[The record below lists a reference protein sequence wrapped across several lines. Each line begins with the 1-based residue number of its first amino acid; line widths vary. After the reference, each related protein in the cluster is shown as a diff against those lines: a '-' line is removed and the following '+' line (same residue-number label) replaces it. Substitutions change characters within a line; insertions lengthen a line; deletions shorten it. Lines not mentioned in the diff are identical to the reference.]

1 MKIGDFRENS
11 IGLLILAGGK
21 SGRMGCEK
29 STLLLGDKTFSEH
42 IAEAMG
48 EYREKLFSTN
58 GAKVPEGFVAVADDQ
73 DLKWNGPAAGIISG
87 LEACESD
94 WLMVVPCDA
103 PNVDAAVASKLWDVA
118 KGLDEPVPVL
128 AANSGGIEPLIALYP
143 RVIVDKMRQRLTSG
157 TRKVLDVIADTGYIL
172 VPMDDKKLVNI
183 NWPEDYMA
191 VKENYEKG

>member
-1 MKIGDFRENS
+1 MKVGDFRENS

-48 EYREKLFSTN
+48 EYRENLFSTN
-58 GAKVPEGFVAVADDQ
+58 GAKVPKGFVAVADDP
-73 DLKWNGPAAGIISG
+73 DLKWNGPAARIISG

-103 PNVDAAVASKLWDVA
+103 PNVDAAVTSKLWDVA

-128 AANSGGIEPLIALYP
+128 AANSGGIEPLIAIYP
-143 RVIVDKMRQRLTSG
+143 KCVCDKMRQRLASG

>member
-29 STLLLGDKTFSEH
+29 STLLLGDKTFSQH

-48 EYREKLFSTN
+48 EYKEKLFSTN
-58 GAKVPEGFVAVADDQ
+58 GADVPCGFRAVLDDP

-87 LEACESD
+87 LEVCKSD

-103 PNVDAAVASKLWDVA
+103 PNVDASVAWALWEVAS
-118 KGLDEPVPVL
+118 GLEKPVPVL
-128 AANSGGIEPLIALYP
+128 ASNSGGIEPLIALYP
-143 RVIVDKMRQRLTSG
+143 RAVVDKMRQRLTSG
-157 TRKVLDVIADTGYIL
+157 TRKVLDVIADTGYVL

-183 NWPEDYMA
+183 NWPEDYAA
-191 VKENYEKG
+191 VKESYEKG

>member
-21 SGRMGCEK
+21 SGRMGREK
-29 STLLLGDKTFSEH
+29 STLLLGDKTFSQH
-42 IAEAMG
+42 IAGAMG
-48 EYREKLFSTN
+48 EYKEKLFSSN
-58 GAKVPEGFVAVADDQ
+58 GAEVPEGFMEVPDDP

-87 LEACESD
+87 LKACESD

-103 PNVDAAVASKLWDVA
+103 PNVDSVVAAKLWDA
-118 KGLDEPVPVL
+118 ARSLEEPVPVL
-128 AANSGGIEPLIALYP
+128 AAKSGGIEPLIALYP
-143 RVIVDKMRQRLTSG
+143 KCVCDIMRQRLTNG
-157 TRKVLDVIADTGYIL
+157 TRKVLDVIAGTGYVL

>member
-21 SGRMGCEK
+21 SGRMGREK

-42 IAEAMG
+42 IASSMG
-48 EYREKLFSTN
+48 EYKEKLFSTN
-58 GAKVPEGFVAVADDQ
+58 GAEVPEGFVAVPDDP

-87 LEACESD
+87 LETTEND

-103 PNVDAAVASKLWDVA
+103 PNVDASVAMALWEVAS
-118 KGLDEPVPVL
+118 GLEKPAPVL
-128 AANSGGIEPLIALYP
+128 AQNSGGIEPLIALYP
-143 RVIVDKMRQRLTSG
+143 RCVADKMRQRLTSG
-157 TRKVLDVIADTGYIL
+157 TRKVLDVIADTGYVL

-183 NWPEDYMA
+183 NWPKDYEA
-191 VKENYEKG
+191 IKENYEKR